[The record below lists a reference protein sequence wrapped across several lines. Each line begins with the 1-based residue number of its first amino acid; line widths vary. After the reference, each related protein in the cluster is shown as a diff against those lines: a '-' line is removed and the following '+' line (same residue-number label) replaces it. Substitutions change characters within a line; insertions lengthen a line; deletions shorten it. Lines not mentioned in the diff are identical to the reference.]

1 MKVQLLHSSGTQQGR
16 TDQEIAA
23 TMDIVAFRA
32 QLTSDLLGFMSVRDP
47 ILFLFTLVGGGKW
60 QYLQARKRNRDEI
73 TQCMLTVSH

>member
-1 MKVQLLHSSGTQQGR
+1 MTVQLLHSSRTQQGR

-47 ILFLFTLVGGGKW
+47 ILFLFTLVGGGNGSICKPES
-60 QYLQARKRNRDEI
+60 EI
-73 TQCMLTVSH
+73 EMR

>member
-1 MKVQLLHSSGTQQGR
+1 MTVQLLHSSRTQQGR

-47 ILFLFTLVGGGKW
+47 ILFLFTLVGGEMAVFASQK
-60 QYLQARKRNRDEI
+60 AKSR
-73 TQCMLTVSH
+73 

>member
-1 MKVQLLHSSGTQQGR
+1 MTVQLLNSSRTQQGR
-16 TDQEIAA
+16 TDREIAA

-47 ILFLFTLVGGGKW
+47 ILFLFALVGEKW
-60 QYLQARKRNRDEI
+60 QYLQVTKRNRDEI

>member
-1 MKVQLLHSSGTQQGR
+1 MTVQLLHSSGTQQGR

-47 ILFLFTLVGGGKW
+47 ILFLFTLVGGKW